1 MIMMII
7 MNLSSTTIMMRK
19 RKLTISMKLFSD

>member
-7 MNLSSTTIMMRK
+7 MNLSSTTIMMQK